1 MVLTQ
6 LTTLPDSAIICIL
19 LNKQEQKMA
28 TKAATKTR
36 VTKKQV
42 IAHRTRA
49 VKDTSPVWEGCETWD
64 ENTFHR
70 HFKRSMDY
78 YRLESD
84 IKSYKP
90 VVVKWMETVGCT
102 KDDISAFKKV
112 KDSRIGTTM
121 GAVAACLNRGMT
133 PQRADFNQGRDT
145 AAWLRAEIVK
155 VLAEGKD
162 DIDPDVLAAEKEASK
177 KDVYTPSIQER
188 VREAAMR
195 MTEEIENAIESFQ
208 TDAEAFDPKAFKMLN
223 MLKAVEA
230 KAAHARIIKEFYS
243 KDLAELEELASG
255 KGDEQL
261 KEGYSH
267 RSKKQVKNLIAF
279 YQEIMAACT
288 MLAQEAKVNRAPR
301 AKKAVPAEK
310 IVGKL
315 KYMKTNEPLKLV
327 SINPADILGSK
338 ELWVFNIK
346 TRKLGR
352 YVAGEFTDLGVK
364 GTSIIGFDEFKSIQ
378 KTLRKPEE
386 KLKEF
391 KAAGKVQL
399 RKFLDDIN
407 ATDTKMNGRINED
420 TMLLKVA

>member
-1 MVLTQ
+1 
-6 LTTLPDSAIICIL
+6 
-19 LNKQEQKMA
+19 MA
-28 TKAATKTR
+28 TKSATKTR

-64 ENTFHR
+64 GDQFHR
-70 HFKRSMDY
+70 FFKRAMDY

-84 IKSYKP
+84 IKSYKG
-90 VVVKWMETVGCT
+90 VVVRWMESVGCA
-102 KDDISAFKKV
+102 KADITAFKKV
-112 KDSRIGTTM
+112 KDNRISTTM

-133 PQRADFNQGRDT
+133 PQRADFNKGRDT
-145 AAWLRAEIVK
+145 AAWMREEIVK

-162 DIDPDVLAAEKEASK
+162 DIDPDVAAAEKEANK

-208 TDAEAFDPKAFKMLN
+208 ADAENFDPKAFKVLN
-223 MLKAVEA
+223 LLKAVEA
-230 KAAHARIIKEFYS
+230 KAAHARIIKGFYER
-243 KDLAELEELASG
+243 DLAELEELAGGST
-255 KGDEQL
+255 DEQL

-267 RSKKQVKNLIAF
+267 RSRKQIKNLIAF

-301 AKKAVPAEK
+301 KTKAVPKEK
-310 IVGKL
+310 LVAKL

-327 SINPADILGSK
+327 SVNPTDIIGAS
-338 ELWVFNIK
+338 ELWIFNTK
-346 TRKLGR
+346 TRKMGK
-352 YVAGEFTDLGVK
+352 YVAADFQTLGVK
-364 GTSIIGFDEFKSIQ
+364 GTTITNFNEHTSIQ
-378 KTLRKPEE
+378 KTVRKPEE

-399 RKFLDDIN
+399 RKFLEDIN

-420 TMLLKVA
+420 TILLKVQ

>member
-1 MVLTQ
+1 
-6 LTTLPDSAIICIL
+6 
-19 LNKQEQKMA
+19 MA
-28 TKAATKTR
+28 TKAPAKKSR
-36 VTKKQV
+36 ITKKQV

-49 VKDTSPVWEGCETWD
+49 VKDTSPTWEGCETWD
-64 ENTFHR
+64 GDKFHR
-70 HFKRSMDY
+70 YFVNAMSY
-78 YRLESD
+78 YRLESE

-90 VVVKWMETVGCT
+90 VVVKWMESIGCA
-102 KDDISAFKKV
+102 KADISAMKKV
-112 KDSRIGTTM
+112 KDNRINTTM
-121 GAVAACLNRGMT
+121 GAVAHCLIRGMQA
-133 PQRADFNQGRDT
+133 QRPDFNKGRDT
-145 AAWLRAEIVK
+145 TAWLRAEIVK

-162 DIDPDVLAAEKEASK
+162 DIDPDVAAAEKEANK

-188 VREAAMR
+188 VRESAMR

-208 TDAEAFDPKAFKMLN
+208 ADPENFNPKEFKMLN
-223 MLKAVEA
+223 LLKAVEA

-255 KGDEQL
+255 KADEQL

-267 RSKKQVKNLIAF
+267 RSRKQIKNLIAF

-310 IVGKL
+310 IVGKM

-327 SINPADILGSK
+327 SINPADILGAG
-338 ELWVFNIK
+338 ELWIFNTK
-346 TRKLGR
+346 TRKLGK
-352 YVAGEFTDLGVK
+352 YVAAEFQTLGVK
-364 GTSIIGFDEFKSIQ
+364 GTTITGFDEFKSVQ
-378 KTLRKPEE
+378 KTIRKPEE

-391 KAAGKVQL
+391 KAAGKIAL

-420 TMLLKVA
+420 TVLLKVA